1 MEEPM
6 NERRADDTLTVRELV
21 RQADLGLEVAGG
33 HAGLDRAVE
42 AVYIGD
48 LDDPTPWM
56 VQGSLLLTTGP
67 RIEAEPEVGVRLVRL
82 LAVSGMIGIGVAITP
97 HVREIPAAMAVAADE
112 AGLPLLRVPPGT
124 PFRRVTSYVFN
135 ALASR
140 DMHRLRRSLALQQ
153 NLVEVL
159 IAEKSVGGLV
169 GRLGEL
175 LDVTAVLLDG
185 DGRELARSGDAARD
199 QPGDAEDG
207 DPGDDSRGQSGDA
220 LVRLAWSA
228 YRRTVHEGL
237 PRSVVH
243 VRDRN
248 VAFREVHLH
257 GTVEQVLFGIPPHDG
272 LISEFSDAALSFV
285 QRLLEAEL
293 VTLQSAGLLR
303 RRTRAGLLEMLLQG
317 RGDAAE
323 LAERLLQHG
332 IDPMEKWRVAAIEAV
347 APAMGG
353 EQGAPSVG
361 RVVALPDEALSAVDH
376 LLEERLAPFL
386 SCRDDEHVLVLSPLG
401 PPPDDLEAV
410 RRLVA
415 ELAGALCVRLRVPA
429 MAVGLSEAL
438 TGVAAVPRAAAQA
451 RLALTHIETEEAEA
465 APVVAFDDLGGR
477 YRLLESL
484 PDELLEQLVRS
495 VVGRLLA
502 ADERGGT
509 DLAATLHCFLEQR
522 CSTLKT
528 AERLYVHRNTLR
540 KRLARIEEVTGVSLA
555 STGGRVEAYLS
566 ARAADVLAARRR

>member
-1 MEEPM
+1 MSVDGPM
-6 NERRADDTLTVRELV
+6 SGEVLTIRELV
-21 RQADLGLEVAGG
+21 ETAGLGLRLLAGARG
-33 HAGLDRAVE
+33 EDLRLE

-48 LDDPTPWM
+48 LEDPTPWM
-56 VQGSLLLTTGP
+56 VPGSLLLTTGP
-67 RIEAEPEVGVRLVRL
+67 TFESDPEAAVRLVQL
-82 LAVSGMIGIGVAITP
+82 LKQSGAVGIGVAILP
-97 HVREIPAAMAVAADE
+97 HVHEIPAAMAVAADE
-112 AGLPLLRVPPGT
+112 MGLPLLRVPPET
-124 PFRRVTSYVFN
+124 PFRAIASYVFN

-153 NLVEVL
+153 NLVDVL

-185 DGRELARSGDAARD
+185 EGRQLARSGDAVRQESGDGRCD
-199 QPGDAEDG
+199 QSD
-207 DPGDDSRGQSGDA
+207 DA

-257 GTVEQVLFGIPPHDG
+257 GAVEQVLFGIPAHDG

-323 LAERLLQHG
+323 LGERLRQHG
-332 IDPMEKWRVAAIEAV
+332 IDPTEEWRVAAFEAV
-347 APAMGG
+347 APAAEPKSGVPAV
-353 EQGAPSVG
+353 QKVI
-361 RVVALPDEALSAVDH
+361 ALPDEALSAVDH

-386 SCRDDEHVLVLSPLG
+386 SCREGDHVLVLSPLG
-401 PPPDDLEAV
+401 SPPDDLAAV

-415 ELAGALCVRLRVPA
+415 EIAESVCLRLHVPA
-429 MAVGLSEAL
+429 VAVGLSEAL
-438 TGVAAVPRAAAQA
+438 TGVATVPRAAGQA
-451 RLALTHIETEEAEA
+451 RLALTHIETEELRA
-465 APVVAFDDLGGR
+465 ARVVAFDDLGGR

-484 PDELLEQLVRS
+484 SDELLERLVAG
-495 VVGRLLA
+495 VVGRLEA
-502 ADERGGT
+502 ADERWGT
-509 DLAATLHCFLEQR
+509 DLAATLHAFLEHG
-522 CSTLKT
+522 CSTVET
-528 AERLYVHRNTLR
+528 ADQLYVHRNTLR
-540 KRLARIEEVTGVSLA
+540 KRLARIEEVTGVALA

-566 ARAADVLAARRR
+566 ARAADVLATRRR

>member
-1 MEEPM
+1 M
-6 NERRADDTLTVRELV
+6 NERHTDDALTVRELV

-33 HAGLDRAVE
+33 HEGLDRGVE

-67 RIEAEPEVGVRLVRL
+67 RIEAEPESGARLVQLLAASGMVGV
-82 LAVSGMIGIGVAITP
+82 GVAITP
-97 HVREIPAAMAVAADE
+97 HVREIPAAMSAAADE

-159 IAEKSVGGLV
+159 IAEKGVGGLV
-169 GRLGEL
+169 RRLGEL
-175 LDVTAVLLDG
+175 LDVTALLLDG
-185 DGRELARSGDAARD
+185 EGRELARSGATGPGESAEAAR
-199 QPGDAEDG
+199 GE
-207 DPGDDSRGQSGDA
+207 SGDA

-243 VRDRN
+243 VGDQN

-257 GTVEQVLFGIPPHDG
+257 GAVEQVLFGIPPHDG

-332 IDPMEKWRVAAIEAV
+332 IDPMEEWRVAAFEAV
-347 APAMGG
+347 APAVRPRPGG
-353 EQGAPSVG
+353 PSVG
-361 RVVALPDEALSAVDH
+361 GVVDLPDEALSAVDH

-386 SCRDDEHVLVLSPLG
+386 SCRDGKHVLVLSALG
-401 PPPDDLEAV
+401 PPPDALEDA

-415 ELAGALCVRLRVPA
+415 ELAEALCVRLRVPA
-429 MAVGLSEAL
+429 VAVGLSEAL

-451 RLALTHIETEEAEA
+451 RLALTHIETEEPEA
-465 APVVAFDDLGGR
+465 ATVVAFDDLGGR

-484 PDELLEQLVRS
+484 PDELLEQLVRG
-495 VVGRLLA
+495 VFGRLLT

-509 DLAATLHCFLEQR
+509 DLAATLHCFLEHG
-522 CSTLKT
+522 CSTIET
-528 AERLYVHRNTLR
+528 AGQLYVHRNTLR
-540 KRLARIEEVTGVSLA
+540 KRLARIEELTGVSLA

-566 ARAADVLAARRR
+566 ARAADVLDTRRR

>member
-1 MEEPM
+1 MHDG
-6 NERRADDTLTVRELV
+6 RTDDALTVRELV
-21 RQADLGLEVAGG
+21 RQSDLGLDVLGG
-33 HAGLDRAVE
+33 GTGLDRAVE

-67 RIEAEPEVGVRLVRL
+67 KLEAQPETGARLVHLLAAAGMVGV
-82 LAVSGMIGIGVAITP
+82 GVAITP
-97 HVREIPAAMAVAADE
+97 HVSEIPGAMVAAAEE

-175 LDVTAVLLDG
+175 LDVTAVLLDA
-185 DGRELARSGDAARD
+185 DGRELARSGEAAR
-199 QPGDAEDG
+199 QGPGDGPRD
-207 DPGDDSRGQSGDA
+207 RSGDA

-257 GTVEQVLFGIPPHDG
+257 GAVEQVLFGIPAHDG

-323 LAERLLQHG
+323 LGERLRQHG
-332 IDPMEKWRVAAIEAV
+332 IDPTEEWRVAAFEAV
-347 APAMGG
+347 APAPGPKPG
-353 EQGAPSVG
+353 QPAVQK
-361 RVVALPDEALSAVDH
+361 VIALPDEALSAVDH

-386 SCRDDEHVLVLSPLG
+386 SCREGEQVLVLSPLG
-401 PPPDDLEAV
+401 PPPDDLEAA

-415 ELAGALCVRLRVPA
+415 EIAEAVCLRLHVPA
-429 MAVGLSEAL
+429 VAVGLSEAL
-438 TGVAAVPRAAAQA
+438 AGLAAAPRAAGQA
-451 RLALTHIETEEAEA
+451 RLALTHIETEEPGA
-465 APVVAFDDLGGR
+465 ARVVAFDELGGR

-484 PDELLEQLVRS
+484 PDELLEQLVRG
-495 VVGRLLA
+495 VVGRLEA
-502 ADERGGT
+502 TDERGGS
-509 DLAATLHCFLEQR
+509 DLAATLHCFLEHG
-522 CSTLKT
+522 CSTVET
-528 AERLYVHRNTLR
+528 ADRLYVHRNTLR

-566 ARAADVLAARRR
+566 ARAADVLATRRR